1 MGQDIKK
8 MKRKGNRTLLILV
21 ALLVLVALAVWMLPD
36 GNASQATGEPA
47 ATTEQTEP
55 AEPAEPEDEIAA
67 TTLVKEGMEAPDF
80 TVTMLDG
87 STVKLSD
94 LRGKVVLVNFWATW
108 CPPCRQEL
116 TRVQADIVDRF
127 AGRDFRFIPISRGE
141 EREKVEAFMKE
152 QGYKFPV
159 GLDPE
164 QTIYHLFAS
173 NYIPRNFL
181 IGKDGRVLLAGV
193 GYEPEE
199 FDAMVA
205 LIDQTLNK

>member
-1 MGQDIKK
+1 MGQNIKQ
-8 MKRKGNRTLLILV
+8 MKRKGNRTLLILL
-21 ALLVLVALAVWMLPD
+21 ALLVLVLIAMWMLP
-36 GNASQATGEPA
+36 GCKSNARA
-47 ATTEQTEP
+47 AENTVEQVEE
-55 AEPAEPEDEIAA
+55 AEEAVVEDETVT

-87 STVKLSD
+87 STIRLAD

-141 EREKVEAFMKE
+141 ERAKVEGFMKE
-152 QGYKFPV
+152 QGYTFPV

-164 QTIYHLFAS
+164 QEIYHRYAS

-181 IGKDGRVLLAGV
+181 IDQTGRVVLASV

-199 FDAMVA
+199 FDALVA
-205 LIDQTLNK
+205 LIDKTLNK